1 MPMKATRPICC
12 ASAVDLLA
20 DADHGVPASTVVFG
34 VGP

>member
-20 DADHGVPASTVVFG
+20 DADTASLRPAVVFG